1 MNIGI
6 FSDTYFPQ
14 LNGVATSIRTLTHA
28 LREKGHTVY
37 IFTPSDPRC
46 EGQPEDE
53 DIFRLPSIPVYFV
66 RDYRAGYIFP
76 PHILKKIKK
85 LKLPQEANEK
95 LENELKR
102 LSKTNPQSPAVS
114 GKEHAP

>member
-53 DIFRLPSIPVYFV
+53 DIFRLPAAYSEKNQKTESGHRAYTDRIPL
-66 RDYRAGYIFP
+66 G
-76 PHILKKIKK
+76 L
-85 LKLPQEANEK
+85 
-95 LENELKR
+95 
-102 LSKTNPQSPAVS
+102 S
-114 GKEHAP
+114 GKAGFHNGGHPHGAYLSHHV